1 MANAVK
7 KVNSIAI
14 ADIKN
19 INGITD
25 SNLKKL
31 NGLEFTGVTDAHT
44 FISSATA
51 SNSSVLSFTS
61 GIDSTYDVYEFHFI
75 NIHPANDAVDL
86 RFQVNAD
93 GGSGYNEAMATTFF
107 RTKHHED
114 GSAQEIA
121 YIAGYDRTPAD
132 ASSQPFQPL
141 GNGTSTDATHST
153 SGILTLYGPSS
164 GTYVKHFQAQLVE
177 AHESDIIM
185 DTYVAGYVNTTT
197 AIDEIQFKMSAGSI
211 ATGEIRMYGL
221 AKS

>member
-25 SNLKKL
+25 TNLKKL
-31 NGLEFTGVTDAHT
+31 NGLEFTGVLPEAHT
-44 FISSATA
+44 FIASATA
-51 SNSSVLSFTS
+51 TDSSVLSFTS

-75 NIHPANDAVDL
+75 NIHPGNDAVDL
-86 RFQVNAD
+86 RFQVNAA
-93 GGSGYNEAMATTFF
+93 GGSGYNEAMVTTFF

-121 YIAGYDRTPAD
+121 YIAGYDRATAD
-132 ASSQPFQPL
+132 ASFQPL

-197 AIDEIQFKMSAGSI
+197 AIDEIQFKMSSGNI
-211 ATGEIRMYGL
+211 ATGEIRMYGI

>member
-1 MANAVK
+1 MANTVK
-7 KVNSIAI
+7 KVNTVAI

-19 INGITD
+19 INTITD
-25 SNLKKL
+25 SDLKKI
-31 NGLEFTGVTDAHT
+31 NTLEFAGITDAHT
-44 FISSATA
+44 FISSVTA
-51 SNSSVLSFTS
+51 SNSSTLEFTS
-61 GIDSTYDVYEFHFI
+61 GINSTYDVYEFHFI

-93 GGSGYNEAMATTFF
+93 GGSGYNEAMATSFF

-121 YIAGYDRTPAD
+121 YVAGYDRAPSD
-132 ASSQPFQPL
+132 ATFQPL
-141 GNGTSTDATHST
+141 GNGTSTDAKHST
-153 SGILTLYGPSS
+153 SGILTLYAPSN
-164 GTYVKHFQAQLVE
+164 TTHVKHFLAQLVE

-197 AIDEIQFKMSAGSI
+197 AIDEIQFKMSAGNI

>member
-1 MANAVK
+1 LPDISKINNVAVADISK
-7 KVNSIAI
+7 LDSITFADGQKVNNQSVSLI
-14 ADIKN
+14 
-19 INGITD
+19 
-25 SNLKKL
+25 
-31 NGLEFTGVTDAHT
+31 TDAHT
-44 FISSATA
+44 FISSVTA
-51 SNSSVLSFTS
+51 SNSSTLEFTS
-61 GIDSTYDVYEFHFI
+61 GINSTYDVYEFHFI

-93 GGSGYNEAMATTFF
+93 GGSGYNEAMATSFF

-121 YIAGYDRTPAD
+121 YIAGYDRAPSD
-132 ASSQPFQPL
+132 ATFQPL

-153 SGILTLYGPSS
+153 SGILTLYAPSN
-164 GTYVKHFQAQLVE
+164 TTHVKHFLAQLVE